1 MKNTF
6 SKQEVHTLAVI
17 ISVLFFGSIA
27 NLSFGYFEW
36 ARCSATE
43 RETLC
48 AVDFPVELNSSE
60 KCVLEAIPGV
70 GPALASRII
79 EYREK
84 NGGFKTRCEIRKVSG
99 VGPRMYEKIRDK
111 IHVACDE
118 TPDADDPETASALSD
133 PQRPKI
139 DINLASVENF
149 AAVKGVG
156 GKLGK
161 KIIEFREKQGGRIT
175 GLGELS
181 KVGGIGAKRM
191 KTIAANFI
199 IY

>member
-1 MKNTF
+1 MKKSF
-6 SKQEVHTLAVI
+6 SKQELHTIAVI
-17 ISVLFFGSIA
+17 VTVLFFGSIA

-60 KCVLEAIPGV
+60 KSVLEAIPGV

-84 NGGFKTRCEIRKVSG
+84 NDGFKTRCEIRKVSG
-99 VGPRMYEKIRDK
+99 VGPRMYEKIKDK

-118 TPDADDPETASALSD
+118 TPDADDPETAAAVTD
-133 PQRPKI
+133 PQKPKI

-175 GLGELS
+175 GLSELS
-181 KVGGIGAKRM
+181 KVGGIGVKRM
-191 KTIAANFI
+191 KAISDNFI